1 MTDDESSNQPTPYNP
16 ASMPTS
22 SLGSIKAVWYKRPWF
37 LTTAAVIV
45 VVAVSVV
52 TDLPHPISKAE
63 DASQQNA
70 SIKQIN
76 ADTKACAYAVKDDAF
91 SFYTKQVTGKLSAAN
106 RTQAITLLVNDQT
119 ACSFASNG
127 LSDLTNN
134 LQVNLTSAGKYIV
147 SMAKEDQMWM
157 TGYALAAIIDI
168 QFLFVHPANQK
179 KIADLT
185 IQQTRLSATRHK
197 ALADLAHAQ
206 AIVTPWK
213 LAQLDLP
220 ELAHLPGT

>member
-16 ASMPTS
+16 ASMPAS

-63 DASQQNA
+63 DASSQNA

-76 ADTKACAYAVKDDAF
+76 ADTKACVFAVKEVF

-147 SMAKEDQMWM
+147 SMAKSDQMWM
-157 TGYALAAIIDI
+157 TGYALAAIEDI
-168 QFLFVHPANQK
+168 QYLFVHPANQK

-185 IQQTRLSATRHK
+185 IQQVRLSATRQK
-197 ALADLAHAQ
+197 ALADLAHAE
-206 AIVTPWK
+206 ALVAPWK
-213 LAQLDLP
+213 LSQGELP
-220 ELAHLPGT
+220 VLAHLPGT